1 MTRNSGTEIDIEFD
15 EDTLKDRFLTFKVK
29 EEDYGIEIVRV
40 KEIVGIQE
48 ITPVPEMPSYIKGVI
63 NLRGNV
69 INVVDI
75 RLRFG
80 MEEKEYDERT
90 CIIIIQVEDVEVGMI
105 VDNVNEVCVIP
116 DEDIK
121 KNTNLNKTSKSTFI
135 KGLGKL
141 DEKIKMIIDV
151 EKLLT
156 EEELEEIS
164 LTWYSFW

>member
-1 MTRNSGTEIDIEFD
+1 MATNSGREIDIEFDDDD

-29 EEDYGIEIVRV
+29 NEDYGIEIVRV

-75 RLRFG
+75 RLRFN

-105 VDNVNEVCVIP
+105 VDNVSEVCVIP
-116 DEDIK
+116 EEDIK
-121 KNTNLNKTSKSTFI
+121 KNTNLSKNSKSTFI

-141 DEKIKMIIDV
+141 NDKIKMIIDV

-156 EEELEEIS
+156 EEELEGITLS
-164 LTWYSFW
+164 

>member
-1 MTRNSGTEIDIEFD
+1 MTENNGSDIDIEYDEDD

-29 EEDYGIEIVRV
+29 NEDYGIEIVQV
-40 KEIVGIQE
+40 KEIVGIQD

-75 RLRFG
+75 RLRFD
-80 MEEKEYDERT
+80 MPEKEYDERT
-90 CIIIIQVEDVEVGMI
+90 CIIIIQVSDIEVGMI
-105 VDNVNEVCVIP
+105 VDNVSEVCVIP
-116 DEDIK
+116 EVDIK
-121 KNTNLNKTSKSTFI
+121 KNTNLSKTSKSTFI

-141 DEKIKMIIDV
+141 DEKIKMILDV

-156 EEELEEIS
+156 EEELEGIS
-164 LTWYSFW
+164 LD